1 MPAIDRFAAVAAVVV
16 WIAVPAGQPAATPG
30 LAMRV
35 PVPPLI
41 VVSDG
46 MNRLSYELHVE
57 NRGEVPLTMSSLR
70 IDVAVPPAPMTLRGD
85 ALARLLDATPA
96 DTPALLIPPGRHRV
110 IYLDLGQTYEERGIP
125 LRPRRLRHELIVT
138 SPDGTAVAS
147 DDGDGLEVDPSPPVV
162 LGPPLAG
169 GPWAAVYDS
178 SWPRGHRRVFYTV
191 DGITRLPGRH
201 TIDFVKLDVQGRTTR
216 EGADADLA
224 ASSLGYGAEVLAV
237 ADAVVAAVRD
247 DMTEPVRVSAGVKHP
262 QDGAAG
268 NYLSLDLGHRRYA
281 VYEHL
286 KPGSVRVTPG
296 QRVRRGEVVAAL
308 GFTGDSTGPHL
319 HLHVA
324 DAARPLAGEG
334 RPYVFDR
341 FDVLGRYADIAA
353 LGKAPWQRDG
363 VGRRERERP
372 APNTVIDFGAAR

>member
-1 MPAIDRFAAVAAVVV
+1 MPGIGRFAAVAVIA
-16 WIAVPAGQPAATPG
+16 WIALPAGQRAAEPA
-30 LAMRV
+30 LSMRV
-35 PVPPLI
+35 PVPPAI

-57 NRGEVPLTMSSLR
+57 NRGDVPLTLSSLR
-70 IDVAVPPAPMTLRGD
+70 IDVAAPPVPMTLRGD
-85 ALARLLDATPA
+85 ALARLLDAAPA
-96 DTPALLIPPGRHRV
+96 DTPALQILPGRDRV
-110 IYLDLGQTYEERGIP
+110 IYLDLGQTHEERGVP
-125 LRPRRLRHELIVT
+125 LRPRRLRHALSFT
-138 SPDGTAVAS
+138 RPDGAAAVL
-147 DDGDGLEVDPSPPVV
+147 DDGDGVAVDQDPPLV

-178 SWPRGHRRVFYTV
+178 SWPRGHRRVFYTL

-201 TIDFVKLDVQGRTTR
+201 TIDFVKLDALGRTAHD
-216 EGADADLA
+216 GADAGLVGSA
-224 ASSLGYGAEVLAV
+224 LGYGAAVLSV
-237 ADAVVAAVRD
+237 ADATVAEMRD
-247 DMTEPVRVSAGVKHP
+247 DMPEVARVADNVKHG
-262 QDGAAG
+262 QNDAAG
-268 NYLSLDLGHRRYA
+268 NYVSLDLGGDRFA

-286 KPGSVRVTPG
+286 QPRSVRVTPG
-296 QRVRRGEVVAAL
+296 QRVRRGEVIAAL

-334 RPYVFDR
+334 RPFVFDR

-353 LGKAPWQRDG
+353 LGKAPWRREG

-372 APNTVIDFGAAR
+372 GSNTVIEFGPAR